1 MKDQKSSFVEFSDSV
16 SSYEKRKIFGNV
28 LSHCFLLHNSLEFWD
43 ETVFKLFWLI
53 KFQESATKLT

>member
-16 SSYEKRKIFGNV
+16 SPYEKWKNFGNV
-28 LSHCFLLHNSLEFWD
+28 VGHCFLPHNSLEFWD
-43 ETVFKLFWLI
+43 ETVFKRFWLI